1 MGKLVSG
8 ILGPVS
14 GRIGGVVGA
23 SWKGV
28 KYLRSYVV
36 PGASNT
42 LAQTQQRARFA
53 AMIIPAKYF
62 TTRIF
67 NPYVDKFLTRQ
78 SGFNRYVSANIP
90 KAPLYLPVLNHSV
103 TSGPLHPG
111 SGLAAVYTTGTG
123 SMAVTWTASLGIDGL
138 ATDVAIAWARHR
150 VTGVVTFSA
159 DGERADAAATIACAA
174 GLTATDFD
182 VGVFFAQMNGALV
195 SKISTNLA
203 VTASAA

>member
-1 MGKLVSG
+1 MGKLTSG

-42 LAQTQQRARFA
+42 AAQLAQRARFA
-53 AMIIPAKYF
+53 ALIIPAKYF

-67 NPYVDKFLTRQ
+67 NPYVDRFLTRQ
-78 SGFNRYVSANIP
+78 SGFNRYVSTNIP
-90 KAPLYLPVLNHSV
+90 KAPSYTPIPNHQV

-111 SGLAAVYTTGTG
+111 SGFAAIYATSTGVVALAWNGD
-123 SMAVTWTASLGIDGL
+123 LGVDGL
-138 ATDVAIAWARHR
+138 NTDVAIGWARHR
-150 VTGVVTFSA
+150 PSGVVSFSA
-159 DGERADAAATIACAA
+159 DVTRNAETVTFAAAA

-182 VGVFFAQMNGALV
+182 CGVFFAQMNGALV
-195 SKISTNLA
+195 SKISTNL
-203 VTASAA
+203 VGTASAA